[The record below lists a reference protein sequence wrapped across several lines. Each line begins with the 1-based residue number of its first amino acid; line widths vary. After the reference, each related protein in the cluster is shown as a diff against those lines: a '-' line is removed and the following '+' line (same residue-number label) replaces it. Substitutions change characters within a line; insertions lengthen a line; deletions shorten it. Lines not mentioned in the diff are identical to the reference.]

1 MFISRGS
8 YVKSLE
14 KIMLDLLKSIYTTH
28 IFKSYLKK
36 LKILLVAKAYTPTG
50 IPLLDRCKFA
60 QQHKILRFF
69 LKSIQYL
76 DNDHR
81 ILLDNANDTHSL
93 ALIHLFTL
101 QTSSVE
107 AVVTSGFHHCFSSAQ
122 HSSCTLWSAD
132 KHASSKC

>member
-60 QQHKILRFF
+60 
-69 LKSIQYL
+69 
-76 DNDHR
+76 
-81 ILLDNANDTHSL
+81 
-93 ALIHLFTL
+93 
-101 QTSSVE
+101 
-107 AVVTSGFHHCFSSAQ
+107 
-122 HSSCTLWSAD
+122 
-132 KHASSKC
+132 